1 MKSDNK
7 NLILAVTL
15 SMLILVL
22 YQLYFT
28 PPPPTAEQIAAQN
41 MAQNIG
47 QNAGQTLAADG
58 SPVPSISA
66 EAMEAP
72 KPLLI

>member
-28 PPPPTAEQIAAQN
+28 PPPPTAEQIAAH
-41 MAQNIG
+41 ASH
-47 QNAGQTLAADG
+47 QTAT
-58 SPVPSISA
+58 SA
-66 EAMEAP
+66 KNHRKTDDQKDHSA
-72 KPLLI
+72 